1 MDEWKINVGE
11 DASESGK
18 VWEMDSTLLVVEC
31 ERDKNWLN

>member
-18 VWEMDSTLLVVEC
+18 WQVRCWWLSVNVIELV
-31 ERDKNWLN
+31 RIG